1 MANQK
6 ERYSMKGKGNEMK
19 ITEKQLDEMLK
30 DDFETIPKANDILSD
45 EVKKLFENSK
55 LYSQDGMKEKAKV
68 KARFF
73 NPYGTGTWLA
83 LEGQQENEYFTC
95 FGMVNLGS
103 GFEYG
108 YFTLNELFEAKK
120 GDLHLIERDLHFDE
134 CTLEE
139 ALKNESEEDWKEYES
154 KYLKE
159 DEEN

>member
-1 MANQK
+1 
-6 ERYSMKGKGNEMK
+6 
-19 ITEKQLDEMLK
+19 MLK
-30 DDFETIPKANDILSD
+30 DDFKPISKANDILSD
-45 EVKKLFENSK
+45 EVKNLFENSK

-73 NPYGTGTWLA
+73 NPYGIGTWLA
-83 LEGQQENEYFTC
+83 LEGQEEEGTFTC
-95 FGMVNLGS
+95 FGMVNFGS

-139 ALKNESEEDWKEYES
+139 ALKDESEEAWKEYES
-154 KYLKE
+154 RFLKE